1 MSSSDLSVII
11 KTQKAFIKELLKML
25 VGKDKSEI
33 CLKTIEEKFG
43 KVCNRYFQYPKSS
56 YDDNCVYF
64 PIHNDFFS
72 VRELK
77 DLFNQDDY
85 FNGLTLEQIL
95 ELAKKSIRITAEN
108 RRLEDKIEKIIEMS
122 RDVKSAFEN
131 SKAFLDADKVLELLE
146 DKENGKS

>member
-1 MSSSDLSVII
+1 MSSRDLSVII

-25 VGKDKSEI
+25 VGKDKSDI
-33 CLKTIEEKFG
+33 CFKAIEEKFG

-64 PIHNDFFS
+64 PIHDDFFS

-95 ELAKKSIRITAEN
+95 ELARKSIRITAEN
-108 RRLEDKIEKIIEMS
+108 RRLEDKIEKCINALKEFKNEGGQAIMVEC
-122 RDVKSAFEN
+122 
-131 SKAFLDADKVLELLE
+131 VLGLLE
-146 DKENGKS
+146 DKENE